1 MDTASTARPGSAGTG
16 RFLGNPRLASR
27 AGNPGEAW
35 ALQFRGSD
43 GGRALLTCRQVAISR
58 LLEALDF
65 AAIRHSAQ
73 RRKGPDAAPY
83 VNHLIEV
90 ASLVANVGRVDDE
103 DVLIAA
109 VLHDVLEDTP
119 TTATEVEERFGSR
132 VLRFVQALS
141 DDKSLPRRRRREIT
155 LQELPQMEVPVHV
168 IKLADLASNIKL
180 LPPNW
185 TKEHQL
191 EYLEW
196 SECAATICGPS
207 CQALADLYW
216 ERASLTRAKLEASAE
231 A

>member
-1 MDTASTARPGSAGTG
+1 
-16 RFLGNPRLASR
+16 
-27 AGNPGEAW
+27 
-35 ALQFRGSD
+35 
-43 GGRALLTCRQVAISR
+43 VAIPR

-90 ASLVANVGRVDDE
+90 ASLVANVGQVEDE

-119 TTATEVEERFGSR
+119 TTATEVDERFGAR

-155 LQELPQMEVPVHV
+155 LEELPQMEPLVHV

-185 TKEHQL
+185 TEERQL

-196 SECAATICGPS
+196 SEHAATICGPS
-207 CQALADLYW
+207 CQALADVYW
-216 ERASLTRAKLEASAE
+216 QRARLTRAKLEASRSA
-231 A
+231 